1 MPSDG
6 TALWPALGDPRTV
19 GTTYAISTGSGRIDE
34 QHAGAFVERSAGLAH
49 GLGYWAVL
57 PAVLI
62 AVTWL
67 LFRRRD
73 LSSPLPHRPS
83 APIHG

>member
-1 MPSDG
+1 MPERGHRAQAGSHAILDG
-6 TALWPALGDPRTV
+6 

-67 LFRRRD
+67 LFRCRD
-73 LSSPLPHRPS
+73 LS
-83 APIHG
+83 